1 MGNLVFRG
9 RFMIVLSHLLQ
20 KTDLKHAHEW
30 RGDGLCHRTHLWR
43 RGMATR
49 GGNLPVLLGK

>member
-20 KTDLKHAHEW
+20 KTDLKHVMVYATGPISGGGEW
-30 RGDGLCHRTHLWR
+30 QQGVVIYLFY
-43 RGMATR
+43 
-49 GGNLPVLLGK
+49 